1 MMQLKALKI
10 YFKNGLKGYYPNEE
24 IESFFLIASEFYLGY
39 KRIDISLKA
48 DEVVNPKNYNHF
60 QELIERLKNYEPIQ
74 YILGE
79 TEFFGLPFKVNESVL
94 IPRPET
100 EELVDWIIN
109 SVIPHSVEK
118 QINILDIGT
127 GSGCIAI
134 SLAKNIPN
142 AKVYALDVSKDA
154 LSVAQQN
161 AQQNNVDITFVNANV
176 LELNSE
182 LNDLQFDVIVSNP
195 PYVRE
200 LEKELMHDNVLK
212 HEPHLALFVED
223 DNALVFYRV
232 IAELSQKL
240 LKENG
245 LLFFEI
251 NEYLGVQMKQLL
263 SENKFQDIELRQDIN
278 QKDRMTKAVKL

>member
-1 MMQLKALKI
+1 MQLKALKI

-39 KRIDISLKA
+39 KRIDISLNA
-48 DEVVNPKNYNHF
+48 DEVVNSENYNHF

-161 AQQNNVDITFVNANV
+161 AQQNNVDITFINANI

-182 LNDLQFDVIVSNP
+182 LNNLQFDVIVSNP

-251 NEYLGVQMKQLL
+251 NEYLGDQMKQLL

-278 QKDRMTKAVKL
+278 QKDRMTKAVKS